1 MKMGAGLFWGI
12 ILIAIGLSI
21 IFKVIFG
28 ISIFR
33 IVIAGAFI
41 LFGIIILIGKPVFH
55 PDRGD
60 QDVIFGEKTYK
71 SSQIQ
76 NGEYNTIFSKTV
88 YDFRDIDSLSPGIT
102 KLKFNTVFGSTD
114 ILLPQNAPVQI
125 KIDAVFS
132 SARLPNGNTIAF
144 GNAAY
149 KSQGTDTSSNKL
161 IMEASV
167 VFGGLNFQQSE

>member
-41 LFGIIILIGKPVFH
+41 LLGIIILIGKPVFH
-55 PDRGD
+55 LHRGD

-71 SSQIQ
+71 SS
-76 NGEYNTIFSKTV
+76 
-88 YDFRDIDSLSPGIT
+88 
-102 KLKFNTVFGSTD
+102 
-114 ILLPQNAPVQI
+114 
-125 KIDAVFS
+125 
-132 SARLPNGNTIAF
+132 
-144 GNAAY
+144 
-149 KSQGTDTSSNKL
+149 
-161 IMEASV
+161 
-167 VFGGLNFQQSE
+167 